1 MGVVHEPEPLAFRV
15 RPRPNEAF
23 DSWMDRL
30 TAKHEVTR
38 AELFRHLDCEPRLG
52 LCDLA
57 RGWQGMGEAHYPA
70 FHQLIETLAWAVQAR
85 TRTIEATFVSVPEAT
100 LLPPALRVFGCP
112 LCWRGSLQA
121 GEPLILTRDWI
132 LRASWMCQ
140 RHRLPLVAVRRL
152 VHGRTPRAAARIL
165 DVQVAAMQSLRRRY
179 PSRSVMLAFNRSV
192 IDAMLGDP
200 GAGLRRGEFGYRSRF
215 TANRFHL
222 ADARIALLTAA
233 HSDRTCSADRFE
245 ELVGLSAS
253 ALLRSSAN
261 LLKAKARRPV
271 VPSGPFVPEGLLTR
285 RVNRWQT
292 SLSDLIEAYVQVK
305 RRDTT
310 ACCGGSQGQNG
321 DLAEICPQNPAER
334 IGGLS
339 APLPI
344 GDRVFAL

>member
-1 MGVVHEPEPLAFRV
+1 MRVVNEPEPLAFRV
-15 RPRPNEAF
+15 RPRSNEAF
-23 DSWMDRL
+23 DSWLDRL

-38 AELFRHLDCEPRLG
+38 AELFRHLGCDPRLG

-57 RGWQGMGEAHYPA
+57 RGWQGMAQADYPA
-70 FHQLIETLAWAVQAR
+70 FHQLIETLAWAVQTR
-85 TRTIEATFVSVPEAT
+85 TRTIEATFVAVPELA

-112 LCWRGSLQA
+112 LCWREAQQA

-140 RHRLPLVAVRRL
+140 RHQLPLAPVQRL
-152 VHGRTPRAAARIL
+152 VDGRTPRATARIL
-165 DVQVAAMQSLRRRY
+165 EMQVDAMHALRRRY
-179 PSRSVMLAFNRSV
+179 SPTPVMLAFNRNV
-192 IDAMLGDP
+192 IGAMLGQA

>member
-38 AELFRHLDCEPRLG
+38 AELFRHLGCDPRLG

-57 RGWQGMGEAHYPA
+57 RGWQGMAPADYPA

-85 TRTIEATFVSVPEAT
+85 TRTIEATFVAVPELA

-112 LCWRGSLQA
+112 LCWREAQQA

-140 RHRLPLVAVRRL
+140 RHQLPLAPVQRL
-152 VHGRTPRAAARIL
+152 VDGRTPRAVARIL
-165 DVQVAAMQSLRRRY
+165 EMQVDAMHALRRRY
-179 PSRSVMLAFNRSV
+179 PPTPVMVAFNRSV
-192 IDAMLGDP
+192 IGAMLGQA

-215 TANRFHL
+215 TANRYHL
-222 ADARIALLTAA
+222 ARARIALLAAA
-233 HSDRTCSADRFE
+233 HSERTRSADRFE
-245 ELVGLSAS
+245 DLVGLSAS

-261 LLKAKARRPV
+261 LLNPKARRPDV
-271 VPSGPFVPEGLLTR
+271 SSGPTVPEGLVTR
-285 RVNRWQT
+285 RINRWQAN
-292 SLSDLIEAYVQVK
+292 LPDLIEAYVLVK
-305 RRDTT
+305 RRAMT
-310 ACCGGSQGQNG
+310 ARSSALQDQNG
-321 DLAEICPQNPAER
+321 DFAEICPQNPVER
-334 IGGLS
+334 IRSLS
-339 APLPI
+339 APSPI
-344 GDRVFAL
+344 